1 MSCIVSRLLTDV
13 TPARLRQLPFTGR
26 RGQGVRR
33 GLRTAPVGSPSC
45 PPGTYMTEHSA
56 CTCIRMVFR
65 TFIRIRI
72 CIRVRL
78 GTFGDVI
85 TSIDIGAVHSR
96 RSRRG
101 CGFDPQTAAPP
112 PQLPPPSGFM
122 HENQISPTATLG
134 NYNTPVGDHC
144 DVDHNDHAGIYTTKD
159 ARAGCPVAMT
169 GTKTARGGKPAPGRD
184 GAVTPPGVAGYPASQ
199 RAPRAPRGE
208 RG

>member
-78 GTFGDVI
+78 GTFGNGNYFDRY
-85 TSIDIGAVHSR
+85 R
-96 RSRRG
+96 RS
-101 CGFDPQTAAPP
+101 PQPPKNAETATST
-112 PQLPPPSGFM
+112 PQLPHPSGCM

-134 NYNTPVGDHC
+134 SYNTPPGDHC
-144 DVDHNDHAGIYTTKD
+144 DVGHNDRAGIYTTKD
-159 ARAGCPVAMT
+159 A
-169 GTKTARGGKPAPGRD
+169 
-184 GAVTPPGVAGYPASQ
+184 
-199 RAPRAPRGE
+199 
-208 RG
+208 